1 MFIVR
6 FKKMKEVEQLE
17 TENMELKKILKQFM
31 DSEQVF
37 NVMFYKLILLIF
49 RSSNKY
55 TCKIINTI
63 IFQNLIRSQQIIKCF
78 LTNDIT
84 Q

>member
-1 MFIVR
+1 
-6 FKKMKEVEQLE
+6 MKEVEQLE